1 MNFFK
6 KLGWL
11 SKTIIVIIILGAISY
26 FGYPYFTKSVGSGGG
41 SADLTGALNTWSGF
55 APIVYLNGGKDVN
68 KDSRLTKEF
77 DLKLKIEQMDVRQ
90 NCIDAL
96 KSGKVDFI
104 YTTTDIS
111 PIENGAESDLTKL
124 GIIQILKIDDSR
136 GADVI
141 VGVRSIK
148 SVADLKGQKIAV
160 AEGTASHTLL
170 LRVLETAGLTQSDVE
185 LVPCTDGIE
194 AAKMFKGGQVPV
206 AVVWSPDDGDCYAAI
221 AGSHEIFSTKYAR
234 NIIMDGIVTTKEIFE
249 KKKKDFEK
257 LAIAWLTINAET
269 NELVKKIDPN
279 TFTDQ
284 ISLMSDGK
292 PNSIPP
298 MYDSIATVFSKAF
311 NAPKF
316 VVADGMYKVRYAT
329 YGDNV
334 NFFGLNSNF
343 NGVDGDELYTK
354 MTMTYTQIGKAK
366 NPAPWRSVSD
376 PSLIEG
382 IKTLNGGIHSAEG
395 EVVFTNVSE
404 EVKTATPSAVRNV
417 SIEFAFGSWLLDDA
431 AMEKIDREI
440 IPIAKG
446 VAGGSKFRLEGNTD
460 SKGSQSVNK
469 EISRKRAQS
478 VADYMIKRGINPSY
492 IVAVVGNG
500 STKPVPG
507 CESNSTEEQRA
518 KNRRTEFQLI
528 NR

>member
-11 SKTIIVIIILGAISY
+11 SKTVIVVVILGCISY
-26 FGYPYFTKSVGSGGG
+26 FGWPYFSKSVGSGGA
-41 SADLTGALNTWSGF
+41 SADLVGALNTWSGF
-55 APIVYLNGGKDVN
+55 APIVYLNNGKDVN
-68 KDSRLTKEF
+68 KNSRMYKDF
-77 DLKLKIEQMDVRQ
+77 GLKLKIEQMDVRQ
-90 NCIDAL
+90 TCIDAL
-96 KSGKVDFI
+96 KEGKIDFM
-104 YTTTDIS
+104 YTTTDVS
-111 PIENGAESDLTKL
+111 PIENGAESDLAKL
-124 GIIQILKIDDSR
+124 SVVQILKIDDSR

-141 VGVRSIK
+141 VGVRTIK
-148 SVADLKGQKIAV
+148 TVSDLKGKKIAV
-160 AEGTASHTLL
+160 AVGTASHTLL
-170 LRVLETAGLTQSDVE
+170 LRVLETAGLTQNDVE
-185 LVPCTDGIE
+185 LVKVSDGIE
-194 AAKMFKGGQVPV
+194 AAKMFKSGQVPV
-206 AVVWSPDDGDCYAAI
+206 AVVWSPDDGDCYSAI

-234 NIIMDGIVTTKEIFE
+234 NIIMDGIVVRKDVYE

-269 NELVKKIDPN
+269 NELQKQIDGVKFAEMGDKYLLP
-279 TFTDQ
+279 
-284 ISLMSDGK
+284 SL
-292 PNSIPP
+292 
-298 MYDSIATVFSKAF
+298 YDSIATAFSKAF

-316 VVADGMYKVRYAT
+316 VVADGMYKVRFAT

-334 NFFGLNSNF
+334 NFFGLNSSF
-343 NGVDGDELYTK
+343 IGVDGDELYTN
-354 MTMTYTQIGKAK
+354 MTLAYTQVGMAK
-366 NPAPWRSVSD
+366 NPMPWRSVSD
-376 PSLIEG
+376 PSLIQG
-382 IKTLNGGIHSAEG
+382 ITTLKGGIHSAEN

-404 EVKTATPSAVRNV
+404 DVKTAEPSAVKNV
-417 SIEFAFGSWLLDDA
+417 SIEFAFGSWTLDDA

-460 SKGSQSVNK
+460 KKGSVAANK

-492 IVAVVGNG
+492 FVAVIGNG

-507 CESNSTEEQRA
+507 CESESTDEQRS